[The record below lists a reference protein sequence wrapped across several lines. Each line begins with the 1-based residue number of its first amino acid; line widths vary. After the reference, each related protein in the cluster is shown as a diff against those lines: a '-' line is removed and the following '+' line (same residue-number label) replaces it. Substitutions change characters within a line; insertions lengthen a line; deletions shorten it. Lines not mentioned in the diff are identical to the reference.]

1 MSLLRDQSSSTL
13 KKHINDDIVA
23 PKGLI
28 EKTQASLKYQQYNPR
43 PPSGALN
50 KPFESKMKNY
60 EDDEYEKDVADDFE
74 QEDQDDD
81 LKLQKI
87 RQAMAKENAKA

>member
-1 MSLLRDQSSSTL
+1 
-13 KKHINDDIVA
+13 
-23 PKGLI
+23 
-28 EKTQASLKYQQYNPR
+28 
-43 PPSGALN
+43 
-50 KPFESKMKNY
+50 MKNY
-60 EDDEYEKDVADDFE
+60 EDDDYEEDVADDFE

>member
-1 MSLLRDQSSSTL
+1 
-13 KKHINDDIVA
+13 
-23 PKGLI
+23 
-28 EKTQASLKYQQYNPR
+28 
-43 PPSGALN
+43 
-50 KPFESKMKNY
+50 MKNY
-60 EDDEYEKDVADDFE
+60 EDDEYEEDVADDFE